1 MKAETTLTSSSSSLG
16 SRTTQESTQF
26 VHGLVGP
33 GVAARTR
40 GQRFIQFPL
49 TRIVL
54 AIFLTAL
61 AGGLSLTYLGK
72 LAHTWG
78 GGVWPELLAASIVL
92 VAYWM
97 YVRIF
102 ERRQVTELS
111 TSRVLPEFGVGL
123 LTGAALVACVAALV
137 AALGCY
143 RIVGM
148 NGWAASILAPLGMM
162 TFVGVLEE
170 IISRGIVFR
179 ITETS
184 LGSWVAIAI
193 SSLLFGLAHLPGE
206 GAGALAI
213 AITIVAGVMFAA
225 AYMLTRRL
233 WLAIGIH
240 IAWNYTLGSIFS
252 VAVSGRE
259 ANGLF
264 VGRLSGPELFTGGT
278 YGFEASVV
286 TLIVLGL
293 FAASLLRAART
304 KGRLVAPAW
313 RR

>member
-1 MKAETTLTSSSSSLG
+1 MNAPVDPEIT
-16 SRTTQESTQF
+16 
-26 VHGLVGP
+26 
-33 GVAARTR
+33 ARTL
-40 GQRFIQFPL
+40 GQRFMQFSL

-54 AIFLTAL
+54 ATFITAL
-61 AGGLSLTYLGK
+61 AGGLSLAYLGK
-72 LAHTWG
+72 LAHAWG
-78 GGVWPELLAASIVL
+78 SGMWPEFLAAAIVLLAYGL
-92 VAYWM
+92 

-111 TSRVLPEFGVGL
+111 AAGALPELGAGL
-123 LTGAALVACVAALV
+123 STGAVLVACVAALV
-137 AALGCY
+137 AAFGSY

-148 NGWAASILAPLGMM
+148 NGGAMGILAPLALM

-170 IISRGIVFR
+170 VISRGIVFR
-179 ITETS
+179 ITEKS
-184 LGSWVAIAI
+184 LGSWAALAI

-213 AITIVAGVMFAA
+213 AITVVAGVMFAA

-240 IAWNYTLGSIFS
+240 IGWNYTLGSIFS

-259 ANGLF
+259 AKGLF
-264 VGRLSGPELFTGGT
+264 VGMTSGPELLTGGA

-293 FAASLLRAART
+293 LAACLLRAT
-304 KGRLVAPAW
+304 WKKGRLVAPAW

>member
-1 MKAETTLTSSSSSLG
+1 MNTLVDPEIT
-16 SRTTQESTQF
+16 
-26 VHGLVGP
+26 P
-33 GVAARTR
+33 RTR
-40 GQRFIQFPL
+40 GQRFMQFPL

-54 AIFLTAL
+54 AIFITAL

-72 LAHTWG
+72 LAHVWG
-78 GGVWPELLAASIVL
+78 GSMWPEFFAASIVL
-92 VAYWM
+92 LAYGL
-97 YVRIF
+97 YVRIL
-102 ERRQVTELS
+102 EQRQVTELS
-111 TSRVLPEFGVGL
+111 AAGALPEFGAGL

-137 AALGCY
+137 AALGSY
-143 RIVGM
+143 RIIGM
-148 NGWAASILAPLGMM
+148 NGWAMSILAPLAMM

-179 ITETS
+179 ITEKS
-184 LGSWVAIAI
+184 LGSWAALAI
-193 SSLLFGLAHLPGE
+193 SSLLFGLAHMPGE

-213 AITIVAGVMFAA
+213 AITVVAGVMFAA

-233 WLAIGIH
+233 WLTIGIH

-259 ANGLF
+259 AKGLF
-264 VGRLSGPELFTGGT
+264 VGQLSGSALLTGGA

-293 FAASLLRAART
+293 VALILLRAAST
-304 KGRLVAPAW
+304 QGRLLAPAW
-313 RR
+313 RT

>member
-1 MKAETTLTSSSSSLG
+1 MKAVPNLTSPTSSLG
-16 SRTTQESTQF
+16 RAD
-26 VHGLVGP
+26 P
-33 GVAARTR
+33 VAAPHTLR
-40 GQRFIQFPL
+40 QRFTQFPL

-54 AIFLTAL
+54 AIFITAL

-72 LAHTWG
+72 LAHSWG
-78 GGVWPELLAASIVL
+78 GRMWPEFLAASIAL
-92 VAYWM
+92 LAYGL
-97 YVRIF
+97 YVRVF

-111 TSRVLPEFGVGL
+111 AARALPEFIVGL
-123 LTGAALVACVAALV
+123 LTGAILVACVVSLV
-137 AALGCY
+137 AALGSY
-143 RIVGM
+143 RILGM
-148 NGWAASILAPLGMM
+148 NAWTMGILAPLALM

-179 ITETS
+179 ITEKS
-184 LGSWVAIAI
+184 LGSWAALAI

-206 GAGALAI
+206 GVGVLAI
-213 AITIVAGVMFAA
+213 AITVVAGVMFAA

-259 ANGLF
+259 AKGLL
-264 VGRLSGPELFTGGT
+264 VGKVSGSDLFTGGT

-286 TLIVLGL
+286 TLLVLGV
-293 FAASLLRAART
+293 FAVALLRAARK
-304 KGRLVAPAW
+304 KGHFVEPAW
-313 RR
+313 RPNSCDAPVSDI

>member
-1 MKAETTLTSSSSSLG
+1 MKAFPKFTWLTSSLG
-16 SRTTQESTQF
+16 RAD
-26 VHGLVGP
+26 P
-33 GVAARTR
+33 VAAPHTL

-54 AIFLTAL
+54 AIFITAL

-72 LAHTWG
+72 LAHSWG
-78 GGVWPELLAASIVL
+78 GRMWPEFLAASIAL
-92 VAYWM
+92 LAYGL

-102 ERRQVTELS
+102 ERRPITELS
-111 TSRVLPEFGVGL
+111 AARALPEFGLGLCTGVVLVVG
-123 LTGAALVACVAALV
+123 VVSLV
-137 AALGCY
+137 AALDSY

-148 NGWAASILAPLGMM
+148 NAWSMGILAPLAMM

-179 ITETS
+179 ITEKS
-184 LGSWVAIAI
+184 LGSWAALAI

-206 GAGALAI
+206 GVGVLAI
-213 AITIVAGVMFAA
+213 AITVVAGVMFSA

-233 WLAIGIH
+233 WLATGIH

-259 ANGLF
+259 AKGLL
-264 VGRLSGPELFTGGT
+264 VGKVSGSDLFTGGT

-286 TLIVLGL
+286 TLLVLGV
-293 FAASLLRAART
+293 FALTLLRAARK
-304 KGRLVAPAW
+304 KGHFIEPAW
-313 RR
+313 RRNSCDAPLSDI